1 MEQSY
6 TKTVFVVHLKF
17 CLAGSFVYQL
27 PFLPQNFDPLLFGLK
42 MVRQTLLFP
51 NQIKNCLV
59 YVVNSSQII
68 IWDFESHSWPILCN
82 LVFWHIFFCYRNT
95 DQNNFPTLWENEK
108 LSCCLVRDKRTVK
121 CHHWALS
128 WDPEW
133 SMCFQKGSSVNGCR
147 EAVASWGGENPGSR
161 RFGSQ

>member
-17 CLAGSFVYQL
+17 CLAASFVYQL

-51 NQIKNCLV
+51 NEIKNCLV
-59 YVVNSSQII
+59 YVVNSSQTI
-68 IWDFESHSWPILCN
+68 IWDFESQSWPIFCN
-82 LVFWHIFFCYRNT
+82 LVFWHIFFASETQIRIISQLCGKMRNSPVVWWET
-95 DQNNFPTLWENEK
+95 RELWNA
-108 LSCCLVRDKRTVK
+108 TVGLWVGIQSGA
-121 CHHWALS
+121 CV
-128 WDPEW
+128 
-133 SMCFQKGSSVNGCR
+133 FRKGSSVNGCR
-147 EAVASWGGENPGSR
+147 EAVASGGGENPGSR